1 MRRLTWLAAGFGLG
15 AVVAHRA
22 TQGGT
27 QPVIAAAA
35 SGLVARVQSALV
47 DAVGEGRDEM
57 RMREVR
63 MREVFGTEVFGT
75 EVFGGRV
82 FDASGDRGADGTRR

>member
-27 QPVIAAAA
+27 QPVIATTAAGVA
-35 SGLVARVQSALV
+35 ARVRSTLV
-47 DAVGEGRDEM
+47 GAVAEGRAEM

-63 MREVFGTEVFGT
+63 LREVFGSEVFGS
-75 EVFGGRV
+75 EVLGSRV
-82 FDASGDRGADGTRR
+82 VDASGDRGADDTRR

>member
-27 QPVIAAAA
+27 QPVIATTAA
-35 SGLVARVQSALV
+35 GLAARVRSTFV
-47 DAVGEGRDEM
+47 DAVTEGRAEM
-57 RMREVR
+57 AQREVR
-63 MREVFGTEVFGT
+63 LREVLGTEVLGSRA
-75 EVFGGRV
+75 V
-82 FDASGDRGADGTRR
+82 DASGDKGADGTRR

>member
-27 QPVIAAAA
+27 QPVIATTAA
-35 SGLVARVQSALV
+35 GLAARVRSTFV
-47 DAVGEGRDEM
+47 DAVTEGRAEM
-57 RMREVR
+57 ALREVR
-63 MREVFGTEVFGT
+63 LRVVLGTEVLGSRA
-75 EVFGGRV
+75 V
-82 FDASGDRGADGTRR
+82 DASGDKGADGTRR

>member
-15 AVVAHRA
+15 AVAAHRA

-27 QPVIAAAA
+27 QPVIASAA
-35 SGLVARVQSALV
+35 SGVAARVRNALV
-47 DAVGEGRDEM
+47 DAVGEGRAEM

-63 MREVFGTEVFGT
+63 MREVFGTEVFGS
-75 EVFGGRV
+75 EVFG
-82 FDASGDRGADGTRR
+82 ASVDRGADGTRR

>member
-27 QPVIAAAA
+27 QPVIATTAA
-35 SGLVARVQSALV
+35 GLAARVRSTLV
-47 DAVGEGRDEM
+47 DAVAEGRAEM
-57 RMREVR
+57 AQREVR

-75 EVFGGRV
+75 EVFGTEAS
-82 FDASGDRGADGTRR
+82 DASGDKGADGTRR

>member
-15 AVVAHRA
+15 AVAAHRA

-27 QPVIAAAA
+27 QPVIASAA
-35 SGLVARVQSALV
+35 SGVAARVRNALV
-47 DAVGEGRDEM
+47 DAVGEGRAEM

-63 MREVFGTEVFGT
+63 LREVFGSEVFGS
-75 EVFGGRV
+75 EVLGSRV
-82 FDASGDRGADGTRR
+82 GDASGDRGADDTRR

>member
-27 QPVIAAAA
+27 QPVIATTAA
-35 SGLVARVQSALV
+35 GLVARVRRTVV
-47 DAVGEGRDEM
+47 DAVAEGRTEM
-57 RMREVR
+57 AQREVR
-63 MREVFGTEVFGT
+63 LREVFG
-75 EVFGGRV
+75 
-82 FDASGDRGADGTRR
+82 SGVLEDPGDKGADGIRR

>member
-27 QPVIAAAA
+27 QPVIATTAA
-35 SGLVARVQSALV
+35 GLAARVRSTLV
-47 DAVGEGRDEM
+47 DAVAEGRAEM

-63 MREVFGTEVFGT
+63 MREVFGTGALENEGV
-75 EVFGGRV
+75 
-82 FDASGDRGADGTRR
+82 DASGDKGADRTRR